1 MKRIIIIFALILLA
15 STASAQFAVS
25 INAGGAYQKG
35 STSTAYAYRDTNVLN
50 NFDTTYVSNAAV
62 PLSFTGGIKV
72 GYQIR
77 RLQFGITGS
86 FSWGKVDGTF
96 TSKEYE
102 RINQAWDTNYF
113 TDNFAGS
120 YTQKTISWMVAPY
133 LRYELIQLGDVAFF
147 LELNGYFGKTMNP
160 SRRDSADWYW
170 RELHNT
176 IDTTYTVDYNSTSFG
191 AKIVPGMTWQLS
203 EHCHVELYLDILAF
217 TFDRSITNSITVSDE
232 YTQFEGQERILS
244 RSTKTTTESTTT
256 DMGFGITGTPL
267 LNNSNWV
274 RVGFCYTF

>member
-1 MKRIIIIFALILLA
+1 
-15 STASAQFAVS
+15 
-25 INAGGAYQKG
+25 
-35 STSTAYAYRDTNVLN
+35 
-50 NFDTTYVSNAAV
+50 
-62 PLSFTGGIKV
+62 
-72 GYQIR
+72 
-77 RLQFGITGS
+77 
-86 FSWGKVDGTF
+86 
-96 TSKEYE
+96 
-102 RINQAWDTNYF
+102 
-113 TDNFAGS
+113 
-120 YTQKTISWMVAPY
+120 
-133 LRYELIQLGDVAFF
+133 
-147 LELNGYFGKTMNP
+147 MNP